1 MNLAQLQTAMLEAVT
16 RTGTADTELSP
27 LILPARGI
35 DSETRLDAYR
45 ANVKGAHLEA
55 LDIAYPVTREVLG
68 PRYWRQ
74 LLVQEIPAFG
84 SRSPDL
90 HQYGDFLPELLARVQ
105 KSRKELADFSYLG
118 ELARLEWQV
127 HLTQFK
133 APDPDFDW
141 TAFQA
146 LDLDHQMQVCFTLSH
161 TLHMMQFSQPVDALW
176 HSHQVDG
183 LDLPPQ
189 SPVACCVHRKESF
202 DVAVT
207 RLADDEWELL
217 EAFSEGRCLEALPV
231 KASQTTAQTL
241 FDWIRHGWIIEFQEE
256 PDYPS

>member
-16 RTGTADTELSP
+16 RAKATDARLSP
-27 LILPARGI
+27 LILPVRGI
-35 DSETRLDAYR
+35 DPEIRLDAYR
-45 ANVKGAHLEA
+45 TNVKGAHLEA
-55 LDIAYPVTREVLG
+55 LDVAYPVTREVLG

-74 LLVQEIPAFG
+74 LLVQEIPTFG

-90 HQYGDFLPELLARVQ
+90 HQYGDFLPELLAQVQ

-133 APDPDFDW
+133 APDQDFDW

-176 HSHQVDG
+176 HSHQENPQ
-183 LDLPPQ
+183 DLPPQ
-189 SPVACCVHRKESF
+189 SPVTCCVHRKKPF
-202 DVAVT
+202 DVMVV
-207 RLADDEWELL
+207 RLSDSEQELL
-217 EAFSEGRCLEALPV
+217 EALRAGQCLEALSTDG
-231 KASQTTAQTL
+231 SQTTTQTL
-241 FDWIRHGWIIEFQEE
+241 HDWIRCGWITGFRGK
-256 PDYPS
+256 